1 MTVFLILFFISL
13 AGVAVM
19 LGRRLML
26 LRAGAMEVNKELGPL
41 LPDWE
46 KVRGLV
52 EGYAKR
58 YGYWATVAVIRF
70 YVRSSN
76 VARAKSK
83 EITDK
88 LMSLLNKNKN
98 GNGEGAAPKE
108 PNKFLKMVADYKH
121 KIRHIKHRIKEEEE
135 GK

>member
-46 KVRGLV
+46 KVRELA
-52 EGYAKR
+52 ERHAKR
-58 YGYWATVAVIRF
+58 YGYLATVAVIRF

-76 VARAKSK
+76 VAKARSK
-83 EITDK
+83 EIAGK
-88 LMSLLNKNKN
+88 LMNLLSKNKN
-98 GNGEGAAPKE
+98 GNGEGAVPQE
-108 PNKFLKMVADYKH
+108 PNKFLKKVLEYKA
-121 KIRHIKHRIKEEEE
+121 KIRHLKHKIKEEEE